1 MLGALRHGTGTFIQ
15 KDGTRYTGQWSYNLL
30 EGRATA
36 VTPSGQ
42 TYEGEFRKGR
52 AHGYEVFF

>member
-15 KDGTRYTGQWSYNLL
+15 QDGTKYTGQWSYNLL

-36 VTPSGQ
+36 VTRSGQ
-42 TYEGEFRKGR
+42 TYDGEFRKGR
-52 AHGYEVFF
+52 AHG